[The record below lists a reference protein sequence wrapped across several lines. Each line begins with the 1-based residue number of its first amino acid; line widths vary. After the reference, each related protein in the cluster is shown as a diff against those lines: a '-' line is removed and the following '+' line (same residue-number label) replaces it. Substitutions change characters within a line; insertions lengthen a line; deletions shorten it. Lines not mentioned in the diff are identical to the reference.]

1 MKLASIR
8 EFRSGV
14 SGYTRKGQMVIVTR
28 SGKMIGCFLPL
39 TATEDIP
46 IELKREF
53 VTTLG
58 GYLATQLAA
67 KKIQEKTQTQYILY
81 GGSVTPENVNR
92 FTSMQNINGVL
103 VGTDSLDS
111 KKFIEIIKNA

>member
-39 TATEDIP
+39 TITEDIP

-53 VTTLG
+53 VAKLG
-58 GYLATQLAA
+58 SSIATRLA
-67 KKIQEKTQTQYILY
+67 KEKVQEKEILDDFR
-81 GGSVTPENVNR
+81 E
-92 FTSMQNINGVL
+92 F
-103 VGTDSLDS
+103 
-111 KKFIEIIKNA
+111 KKSRRR